1 MTLDA
6 LKKFGPQFVFDLDST
21 ITRCELLPEIARE
34 VGLEAEIAGLT
45 EQTMRGEIRFPE
57 SFLRRTELLQGV
69 PLRRAREIAA
79 QVPVNRAI
87 AGFLA
92 EYPHRCLIM
101 TGNLDVWIE
110 SLIERL
116 GMRGRCMC
124 SRAIAD
130 GDRLLGVQEIL
141 DKETAARSLQ
151 HPFVA
156 IGDGS
161 NDAGMLREADFGI
174 GFGGVRTISE
184 DVRRA
189 ADIVVDSEEELCHI
203 LRSLI

>member
-6 LKKFGPQFVFDLDST
+6 LKKLGPQFVFDLDST

-34 VGLEAEIAGLT
+34 VGLEAEVAALT
-45 EQTMRGEIRFPE
+45 EQTMRGEIRFSE
-57 SFLRRTELLQGV
+57 SFLRRTELLKGIS
-69 PLRRAREIAA
+69 LRRAREIAA
-79 QVPVNRAI
+79 KVPVNKAI

-101 TGNLDVWIE
+101 TGNLDAWIE

-116 GMRGRCMC
+116 GMRDRCMC
-124 SRAIAD
+124 SQAIAD
-130 GDRLLGVQEIL
+130 GDHLLGVREIL
-141 DKETAARSLQ
+141 DKEVAAKSLR

-174 GFGGVRTISE
+174 GFCGVRAISE

-203 LRSLI
+203 LRSLV